1 MSLDTSRTTRVT
13 RSSQPHPPV
22 PTRAPSRAS
31 TPVSPE
37 TSRKP
42 LPARTA
48 PTPIISSSNLPSRTP
63 SPPTPVDM
71 SDFKSVKLNTENLK
85 FSGCK
90 ADYRAWRDIID
101 LYMIGNPKEFPT
113 DQIKIAFTLS
123 WMSGNRNV
131 LTWASNQQTIYT
143 RSGTW
148 PSWTEFQKILE
159 DQYGD
164 PAAEQQAREYLLHYR
179 QGDAPA
185 RSFFDTLELW
195 FTLANITDKTE
206 AYNAAKRLMNPRTR
220 SALVMA
226 GFPSTYKELRD
237 KLCLLE
243 DEERKM
249 GTMDARKLDSR
260 LFEDSG
266 VAAARQ
272 YKPAQS
278 TFIQVQGQAPA
289 HANTGGRMSYTDI
302 MKMPK
307 GTRPKPKNPCWTCK
321 DLNRG
326 DAFHWRDECPYKR
339 EQATG
344 RSYPNPRRTSQVS
357 RPAQAKPPQEPRRLP
372 PLGPAIARP
381 RGPRQNP
388 RFNRQAQEGE
398 PNAMASVS
406 ALLASMSEND
416 RRSILVEEAKRLAL

>member
-1 MSLDTSRTTRVT
+1 MSSESSHTIRTT
-13 RSSQPHPPV
+13 RSSQRQPPV

-31 TPVSPE
+31 TPVSPD
-37 TSRKP
+37 TQRRA
-42 LPARTA
+42 LPSCTA
-48 PTPIISSSNLPSRTP
+48 PTPIISSANLPSRTP

-71 SDFKSVKLNTENLK
+71 SDFKSAKLNTENLK
-85 FSGCK
+85 FSGRK
-90 ADYRAWRDIID
+90 SDFRAWKDIID

-113 DQIKIAFTLS
+113 NQIRIAFVLS
-123 WMSGNRNV
+123 WMSGTRHV
-131 LTWASNQQTIYT
+131 QTWASNQQTIYT

-148 PSWTEFQKILE
+148 PTWDEFQKILE

-179 QGDAPA
+179 QGDTPA

-195 FTLANITDKTE
+195 FTLANLTDKTE
-206 AYNAAKRLMNPRTR
+206 AYNAAKRSMNPRTR

-226 GFPSTYKELRD
+226 SFPATYKDLRD

-243 DEERKM
+243 DKERKM

-278 TFIQVQGQAPA
+278 TFIRVQGQAPA
-289 HANTGGRMSYTDI
+289 HANTGGRMSFTEI

-307 GTRPKPKNPCWTCK
+307 GTRPKPNTPCWMCK
-321 DLNRG
+321 EFNRG
-326 DAFHWRDECPYKR
+326 DSFHWRDECPYPHDG
-339 EQATG
+339 TTL
-344 RSYPNPRRTSQVS
+344 RR
-357 RPAQAKPPQEPRRLP
+357 
-372 PLGPAIARP
+372 
-381 RGPRQNP
+381 
-388 RFNRQAQEGE
+388 
-398 PNAMASVS
+398 
-406 ALLASMSEND
+406 
-416 RRSILVEEAKRLAL
+416 